1 MTETSMTSI
10 RDTIL
15 YQKNELEAKFAESYI
30 TRKEKIN
37 GFDSNLIKVI
47 IGPRRAGKSFFA
59 IQALKKI
66 GVFGYINYDDET
78 LATADNYNDAVE
90 EVNSVYSRPKYL
102 LLDEIQNLDRWELFV
117 NRLQRQGHNLV
128 ITGSNSNL
136 LSSELATHL
145 TGRHILTRLL
155 PLSYR
160 EIISSYNRELTE
172 SQYKV
177 RLSEYLTN
185 GGYPEPFVKKL
196 NYGEYLSTL
205 FASVVYK
212 DVVRRYK
219 IRKPRT
225 IDELAQYL
233 ISNISREF
241 SYTRLAKMTN
251 LKSAHSVKR
260 YIDFLKESF
269 IFFELERYSTKVGE
283 RAKANRKMYSID
295 NGFISSSAFKNSKD
309 RGILFEN
316 VVAVEL
322 LRRSKEGNYK
332 FYFWKN
338 DQHHEVDFVVKQ
350 GDTIKELIQVCS
362 DPSEASTGER
372 EIRSLI
378 SGSEALGSKELI
390 VITDSVEKSEQRE
403 WYGVSRTIKYI
414 PLWKWL
420 IS

>member
-1 MTETSMTSI
+1 MTSI
-10 RDTIL
+10 RDAIL
-15 YQKNELEAKFAESYI
+15 YQKSELEAKISERYI
-30 TRKEKIN
+30 VREEGIN
-37 GFDSNLIKVI
+37 GFDSDLIKVI

-59 IQALKKI
+59 IHALKKL
-66 GVFGYINYDDET
+66 GTFGYLNYDDET
-78 LATADNYNDAVE
+78 LATASDYNDAIE
-90 EVNSVYSRPKYL
+90 QVNSIYSRPKYL

-117 NRLQRQGHNLV
+117 NRLHRQGYNLV

-136 LSSELATHL
+136 LSAELATHL
-145 TGRHILTRLL
+145 TGRHVLTRIL

-160 EIISSYNRELTE
+160 EVVRSYNKELTE
-172 SQYKV
+172 SEHKA

-212 DVVRRYK
+212 DIVRRYK

-225 IDELAQYL
+225 IDELAEYL
-233 ISNISREF
+233 ISNNGREF
-241 SYTRLAKMTN
+241 SYSKLADMTG

-269 IFFELERYSTKVGE
+269 IFFELERYSTKVSE
-283 RAKANRKMYSID
+283 RVKANKKMYCID
-295 NGFISSSAFKNSKD
+295 NGFIRSSAYQNSRN
-309 RGILFEN
+309 RGMLYEN

-322 LRRSKEGNYK
+322 LRRSHVENSK

-350 GDTIKELIQVCS
+350 GNTIKELIQVCS
-362 DPSEASTGER
+362 DPSKVSTKER
-372 EIRSLI
+372 EVRSLI
-378 SGSEALGSKELI
+378 NGSVALGCKRLI
-390 VITDSVEKSEQRE
+390 VITDSVEKNEKQD
-403 WYGVSRTIKYI
+403 WYGVSRDIEYI

-420 IS
+420 TS